1 MNHRTTEDFDV
12 TTPSRESNPP
22 LPRKR
27 WSRGKVIAFAVVVV
41 IGVSV
46 AVYSITSEKDGG
58 RAHRLS
64 APQSLEKGAYSM
76 TRSHKG
82 ADVAGL
88 HNGKA
93 PGVRD
98 MTGVSGS
105 YAKMPRS
112 TQHSILNFDGAYG
125 NVSDPHRA
133 LSGLLAYMRDS
144 GEGDVAVPPKET
156 TPTGASS
163 PVTCEV
169 TKTTGDD
176 GKSAYLPMCAWADS
190 GTVGAVAE
198 NDYGHPATSA
208 DVVDLDTFA
217 RKVDAI
223 REEVRS

>member
-1 MNHRTTEDFDV
+1 M
-12 TTPSRESNPP
+12 TTPPREPGPP

-27 WSRGKVIAFAVVVV
+27 WSRGKTIAFAVVVV
-41 IGVSV
+41 IAVLV
-46 AVYSITSEKDGG
+46 AVFSITGKSKDNGQ
-58 RAHRLS
+58 AHKLS
-64 APQSLEKGAYSM
+64 TPQTLEKGAYSM

-82 ADVAGL
+82 GDVAGL
-88 HNGKA
+88 QGGKG
-93 PGVRD
+93 PGMHD

-125 NVSDPHRA
+125 TVSDPHRA
-133 LSGLLAYMRDS
+133 LSGLLTYMQDS
-144 GEGDVAVPPKET
+144 GEGDVAVPAKET

-169 TKTTGDD
+169 TKTTGDN

-190 GTVGAVAE
+190 GTVGVVAE
-198 NDYGHPATSA
+198 NDFGRPATSA
-208 DVVDLDTFA
+208 DAVDLDTFA

-223 REEVRS
+223 REEIRS

>member
-1 MNHRTTEDFDV
+1 M
-12 TTPSRESNPP
+12 TTP
-22 LPRKR
+22 PRKR

-41 IGVSV
+41 IAVLVAAVSI
-46 AVYSITSEKDGG
+46 ARKDKGEG
-58 RAHRLS
+58 QAGKLS
-64 APQSLEKGAYSM
+64 TPKSLEKGAYSM

-82 ADVAGL
+82 GDVAGL
-88 HNGKA
+88 EEGKA
-93 PGVRD
+93 PGMHD

-112 TQHSILNFDGAYG
+112 TQHSILSFDGAYG
-125 NVSDPHRA
+125 TVSDPHRA
-133 LSGLLAYMRDS
+133 LSGLLTYMQDS
-144 GEGDVAVPPKET
+144 GEGTVAVPAKET

-169 TKTTGDD
+169 TKTTGDN
-176 GKSAYLPMCAWADS
+176 GKPAYLPMCAWADS

-208 DVVDLDTFA
+208 DAVDLDTFA

-223 REEVRS
+223 RDEVRG